1 MPEIESTNCSPPCLR
16 EMGGDPGGDEVE
28 LVNQLVAA
36 CEIDALQSE
45 VRSSLELD
53 AVVTFLSGTRHP
65 SLEARGLERGASWRS
80 TETAT
85 ATETTRWMI
94 RFQGGV

>member
-1 MPEIESTNCSPPCLR
+1 
-16 EMGGDPGGDEVE
+16 MGGDPGGDEVE

-53 AVVTFLSGTRHP
+53 AVVTFLSGTPPLKLGAWNAAHP
-65 SLEARGLERGASWRS
+65 GDRRRRQPRRRPHAG
-80 TETAT
+80 
-85 ATETTRWMI
+85 
-94 RFQGGV
+94 